1 MDSLPI
7 YRSVPGIRMRSCTS
21 FEGVV
26 YKLRGSSVT
35 CLLKEESP
43 ESPVTPE
50 SQVVSLAS
58 EIFLSYGCS
67 FQLKCMINVGLS
79 IHF

>member
-1 MDSLPI
+1 MDSLLI
-7 YRSVPGIRMRSCTS
+7 SHSVPGIRMRSCTS

-26 YKLRGSSVT
+26 YKLRGSSIT

-58 EIFLSYGCS
+58 EIFLSYGS
-67 FQLKCMINVGLS
+67 TVSN
-79 IHF
+79 